1 MHEHIELVIPLE
13 ADEGAQGS
21 PGVRLVE
28 PVLRLAFQSIP
39 LRPNSPDVSEIWL
52 RAGDELVRGLVPLI
66 NRAPVA
72 DVHSR
77 LDQFGPQ
84 APIQVLRCLDH
95 SPDRGDQ
102 RLIQSFSRPILFRG
116 PPCSGFPGHAVFFSP
131 VYKAIALKFII
142 RADAVDTEF
151 GSFVPEP
158 EILKFGEV
166 FIPRLH
172 HRDT

>member
-1 MHEHIELVIPLE
+1 MIPFK
-13 ADEGAQGS
+13 ADEGAQGG
-21 PGVRLVE
+21 PGICLAE

-39 LRPNSPDVSEIWL
+39 LRANSPDVSEIWL

-72 DVHSR
+72 NVHSR

-116 PPCSGFPGHAVFFSP
+116 PPCSGFPGHAVLLAL
-131 VYKAIALKFII
+131 VYKAIAFKLVV
-142 RADAVDTEF
+142 RADTVNTEF
-151 GSFVPEP
+151 GSFVLKP
-158 EILKFGEV
+158 EILEFSKV